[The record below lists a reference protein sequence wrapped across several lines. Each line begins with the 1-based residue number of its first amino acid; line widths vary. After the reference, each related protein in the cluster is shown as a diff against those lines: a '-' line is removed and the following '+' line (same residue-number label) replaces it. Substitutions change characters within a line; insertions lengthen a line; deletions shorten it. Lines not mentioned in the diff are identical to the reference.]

1 MKFNY
6 RTSIQTTASIL
17 GQNINSLV
25 EHLSK
30 HSDFL
35 NRTVV
40 YPSTNFPGRT
50 QEGLLGQLLR
60 KKYEP
65 QVETWVDQGR
75 AIRTEV
81 AEGKE
86 EDIEDLWNWAA
97 DWIGPRVAKYALE
110 EAGDNYTVEEREAG
124 IENVKT
130 GLKRKLEED
139 DSSDE
144 DDEDEEMEDIGLD
157 VTSVGRTSVGQ
168 IEFGMGEI
176 KKSPDGTSRSLDE
189 ILKATTSGIAV
200 DQPRNGSR

>member
-1 MKFNY
+1 MSSKEILCHHGISLRISSAATVQINIRLQLRLVLMKFNY

-86 EDIEDLWNWAA
+86 
-97 DWIGPRVAKYALE
+97 
-110 EAGDNYTVEEREAG
+110 
-124 IENVKT
+124 
-130 GLKRKLEED
+130 
-139 DSSDE
+139 
-144 DDEDEEMEDIGLD
+144 
-157 VTSVGRTSVGQ
+157 
-168 IEFGMGEI
+168 
-176 KKSPDGTSRSLDE
+176 
-189 ILKATTSGIAV
+189 
-200 DQPRNGSR
+200 